1 MLPVPATLTYA
12 NKSPEVLGLLPLV
25 GVTPITPTSAEQAA
39 WARLK
44 PGVMYQAQVL
54 EQTQHAQAK
63 QTQQNNASAT
73 VMSRVQIQQADNQIV
88 QMWMN
93 LPAGLTGKGLQ
104 LQFAGKPNQLNP
116 QVKWQLNTASHLK
129 LLARPTL
136 AQPALGLAG
145 VGLAGLATD
154 LQLETDSEA
163 LPAHDMAQAAKVQLS
178 DTGKT
183 LNAWRES
190 SLFPSQTQTYEA
202 RHIVSLH
209 PERPQVL
216 AQDLKHALD
225 SSGLFYE
232 SHLKNASLG
241 TQSWQSLLQE
251 PQNQAQFVPASMV
264 AQQLQVLEQQRVV
277 WHGEVWPGQNMTWQ
291 VVDVDKHTHAHQPEE
306 TVSIIQSELNLD
318 LPHLGGVKVQ
328 LSLVDGH
335 LQVQMSAREAS
346 TLHTMQGAK
355 MALAMSMVNAGL
367 KLEGLSMRL
376 EETADDAR

>member
-1 MLPVPATLTYA
+1 MLPIPATLTYA
-12 NKSPEVLGLLPLV
+12 NKSPELLGLLPLV
-25 GVTPITPTSAEQAA
+25 AVSPITPTSAEQAA

-44 PGVMYQAQVL
+44 PGAMYQAQVI
-54 EQTQHAQAK
+54 EQTQHEQAK
-63 QTQQNNASAT
+63 QIQQYSASAT

-93 LPAGLTGKGLQ
+93 LPAGMAGKQLQ

-116 QVKWQLNTASHLK
+116 QVKWQLAGETALK
-129 LLARPTL
+129 QLQANQIGLSVPINLEIDDDATL
-136 AQPALGLAG
+136 SNIPI
-145 VGLAGLATD
+145 
-154 LQLETDSEA
+154 
-163 LPAHDMAQAAKVQLS
+163 QAAKVQLS

-202 RHIVSLH
+202 RQIVSLH

-241 TQSWQSLLQE
+241 TQSWQSLSQE

-291 VVDVDKHTHAHQPEE
+291 VIDTDKNAHPHQSEQ
-306 TVSIIQSELNLD
+306 TVSAMQSELSLT
-318 LPHLGGVKVQ
+318 LPQLGAVKVQ

-335 LQVQMSAREAS
+335 LQVQMSARDPD
-346 TLHTMQGAK
+346 TLDTLQGAK
-355 MALAMSMVNAGL
+355 MTLAMNMVRAGL